1 MRLVPRVET
10 PGTIRSLPKLDTYRR
25 KRDAERTNE
34 PLGDDPDARRPTWRG
49 AFVVH
54 QHDAT
59 RMHFDLRL
67 EIGGVLASFAIP
79 KGPTLDPEAKHLAVH
94 TEDHPIEY
102 LDFEAVIPDGNYG
115 AGPMIV
121 WDFGVA
127 RYLDESAEDG
137 LVSGKLHFSLEGRK
151 LHGRFALVRV
161 KSRSQPKKSQE
172 ASREWL
178 FFKKS
183 DAAASTRDL
192 VAESPRSVL
201 SGLTVAELERMPAIA
216 TGIEQDARRWG
227 AKKGA
232 LDGRRLSPM
241 LCTLGEIPEEAGWLH
256 ELKLDGV
263 RVVATKDARGVDLF
277 YRSGRN
283 TNAAYP
289 EVTRAVAALAPASV
303 VLDGEI
309 VSFDESGKPS
319 FERLA
324 SRIHAS
330 PRADLRHALAETPV
344 VFVVFDLLAIGDTV
358 LVDLPLVQRKALLAR
373 LIPGAGVLRALDH
386 LEGGGDKLFAFCR
399 KNGLEGVVSKRATST
414 YHAGPGRSGEWV
426 KTKCE
431 TEALFVVVGYTGG
444 EGSRGRLGALDLAT
458 YEGDTLVLRGR
469 AGSGLSDAIIDDLLP
484 RLSPLV
490 TDGPTATGTYDP
502 AARGRTHVRP
512 ELVVRV
518 RFLEWSEEGSL
529 RFPVFV
535 ALEHDADPHGC
546 NAAPHDESHAAAPS
560 AAAEPEAPPPIEVRI
575 TNRQKVFWPE
585 EGLTKGDLVDYYAT
599 IAPTLLP
606 YLVERPVMLVRYPDG
621 IDGKSFYQWNV
632 PHGMPSWV
640 RSVVLGKHVESPSE
654 GDDKKNVFLIDRVES
669 LLYVANLACIPIH
682 VLASRVGSPKQ
693 CDFLTIDFDVNLSTL
708 RVAID
713 LAHTLRGLLE
723 EVGLTGFP
731 KTSGQTGLHVHVPMG
746 LGVTPTAART
756 FADLLGRLIVDRHP
770 KDATMERTVGKRGSK
785 VYVDTGQTGPSRTIV
800 APYSVRATR
809 GARVATPLSWD
820 EVVPA
825 LDPGAFTIR
834 TVPARVAERGDPM
847 RPMLELRPD
856 MARVVERLAALVSG
870 KR

>member
-1 MRLVPRVET
+1 L
-10 PGTIRSLPKLDTYRR
+10 KLESYRK

-34 PLGDDPDARRPTWRG
+34 PLGDEPDAKRPTWRG

-102 LDFEAVIPDGNYG
+102 LDFEAVVPEGNYG

-137 LVSGKLHFSLEGRK
+137 LRSGKLHFSLEGRK

-161 KSRSQPKKSQE
+161 KSRTAPKTKPE
-172 ASREWL
+172 DSREWL
-178 FFKKS
+178 FFKKT
-183 DAAASTRDL
+183 DVAASKRDI
-192 VAESPRSVL
+192 VAELPRSVL
-201 SGLTVAELERMPAIA
+201 SGLTVAELGRMPAIA
-216 TGIEQDARRWG
+216 AEIEKDALSWG
-227 AKKGA
+227 AKQGA
-232 LDGRRLSPM
+232 LDGRTLSPM
-241 LCTLGEIPEEAGWLH
+241 LCTLGDVPKDAGWLH

-277 YRSGRN
+277 YRSGRS
-283 TNAAYP
+283 ASASYP
-289 EVTRAVAALAPASV
+289 EVVRATQALAPTSV

-324 SRIHAS
+324 SRIHAT
-330 PRADLRHALAETPV
+330 PRADLRHALGETPV
-344 VFVVFDLLAIGDTV
+344 VFVVFDLLAIGGTV
-358 LVDLPLVQRKALLAR
+358 LLDLPLSQRKALLAR
-373 LIPGAGVLRALDH
+373 LVPGNGVLRALDH
-386 LEGGGDKLFAFCR
+386 LDGGGDKLFAFCR
-399 KNGLEGVVSKRATST
+399 DNGLEGVVSKRASST
-414 YHAGPGRSGEWV
+414 YHPGPGRTGDWV

-431 TEALFVVVGYTGG
+431 TESLFVVVGFTSG
-444 EGSRGRLGALDLAT
+444 ERSRGRLGALDLAT
-458 YEGDTLVLRGR
+458 YDGDTLVLRGR
-469 AGSGLSDAIIDDLLP
+469 AGSGLTDAIIDDLLP
-484 RLSPLV
+484 RLGPLT
-490 TDGPTATGTYDP
+490 TDAPTATGTYDP
-502 AARGRTHVRP
+502 APRGRTHVRP

-518 RFLEWSEEGSL
+518 RYLEWSEEGSL
-529 RFPVFV
+529 RFPVFL
-535 ALEHDADPHGC
+535 ALEHDADPLAC
-546 NAAPHDESHAAAPS
+546 RAAPHDESHASPPPAD
-560 AAAEPEAPPPIEVRI
+560 PEAAPPIEVRI
-575 TNRQKVFWPE
+575 TNRQKPFWPE
-585 EGLTKGDLVDYYAT
+585 DGLTKGDLVDYYEA

-606 YLVERPVMLVRYPDG
+606 YLVDRPVMLVRYPDG

-632 PHGMPSWV
+632 PHGMPPWV
-640 RSVVLGKHVESPSE
+640 RSVVLGKHVESPDE
-654 GDDKKNVFLIDRVES
+654 GDNQKHVFLIDRVES

-682 VLASRVGSPKQ
+682 VLASRVASPKQ
-693 CDFLTIDFDVNLSTL
+693 CDFLTIDFDVNLSSL

-713 LAHTLRGLLE
+713 LAHTLRGLLDQ
-723 EVGLTGFP
+723 VGLTGFP
-731 KTSGQTGLHVHVPMG
+731 KTSGQSGLHVHVPMG
-746 LGVTPTAART
+746 AGVTPTAART

-770 KDATMERTVGKRGSK
+770 NDATMERAVGKRGAK

-809 GARVATPLSWD
+809 GARVATPLGWE
-820 EVVPA
+820 EVVPE

-834 TVPARVAERGDPM
+834 TVPARVAARGDPM
-847 RPMLELRPD
+847 RPMLESRPD
-856 MARVVERLAALVSG
+856 MARVVERLAALVPG